1 MNLKTFITLFIKFLF
16 MNFYYQI
23 EKFVIL
29 ISKKY
34 DKKGK
39 KLLDIG
45 AGNSPYKKYFKKLS
59 YFTQDIK
66 QNQDK
71 TIDYVGN
78 LNKGLNMIKKESF
91 DYILCTQV
99 LEHLKNPQKAF
110 QEFYRILKPKG
121 KVFFTTNFIYQI
133 HMEPNDYYRFTKFG
147 LKNLGETNGFVVEHL
162 KAHGG
167 MLQVISYVL
176 TTLPIRLFL
185 KRNILLYHLYLILFS
200 PLIIFLNLSAYIL
213 DFFDK
218 DKEITINYEVVYKK
232 SNHA

>member
-1 MNLKTFITLFIKFLF
+1 MNLKTLIILFIKFLF
-16 MNFYYQI
+16 INFYYKI
-23 EKFVIL
+23 EKFVIS

-66 QNQDK
+66 QNQNK
-71 TIDYVGN
+71 TIDYIGN
-78 LNKGLNMIKKESF
+78 LDKGLKMIKKESF

-99 LEHLKNPQKAF
+99 LEHLKNPQKTF

-121 KVFFTTNFIYQI
+121 KVFLTTNFIYQI
-133 HMEPNDYYRFTKFG
+133 HMIPNDYYRFTKYG
-147 LKNLGETNGFVVEHL
+147 LEYLGKSNGFTIEHL
-162 KAHGG
+162 KPHGG
-167 MLQVISYVL
+167 IFHVASYIL

-185 KRNILLYHLYLILFS
+185 KRKVFLYHLYLILFS
-200 PLIIFLNLSAYIL
+200 PLIIFFNLSAHVL
-213 DFFDK
+213 DFFDTE
-218 DKEITINYEVVYKK
+218 KELTINYEAIYRKI
-232 SNHA
+232 

>member
-1 MNLKTFITLFIKFLF
+1 MSLKTFIVLFVKFLF

-23 EKFVIL
+23 EKFVIS

-45 AGNSPYKKYFKKLS
+45 AENSPYKKYFEKLS

-71 TIDYVGN
+71 SIDYIAN
-78 LNKGLNMIKKESF
+78 LNKGLKMIKKESF
-91 DYILCTQV
+91 DYILCTEV
-99 LEHLKNPQKAF
+99 LEHLKNPQKTF

-121 KVFFTTNFIYQI
+121 KVFLTTNFIYQI
-133 HMEPNDYYRFTKFG
+133 HMMPNDYYRFTKYG
-147 LKNLGETNGFVVEHL
+147 LEYLGKSNGFAIEHL
-162 KAHGG
+162 RAHGG
-167 MLQVISYVL
+167 VFHVTSYIL

-185 KRNILLYHLYLILFS
+185 KRNAFLYHFYLILFS
-200 PLIIFLNLSAYIL
+200 PFIIFLNLSAYIL

-218 DKEITINYEVVYKK
+218 EKELTINYEVIYRKI
-232 SNHA
+232 